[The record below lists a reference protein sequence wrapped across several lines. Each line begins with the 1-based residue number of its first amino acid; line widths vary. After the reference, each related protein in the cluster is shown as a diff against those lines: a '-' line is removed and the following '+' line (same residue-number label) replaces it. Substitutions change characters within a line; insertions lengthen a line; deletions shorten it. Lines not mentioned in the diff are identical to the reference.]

1 VQADGTVN
9 VDFTLTVTNSGN
21 VDLTDLTLVDDMT
34 DSAQFGGAFQSIVSA
49 PVVSLT
55 NTSGASVAP
64 TANGAFDGGLTDDGL
79 LIGTDGILV
88 PGDSY
93 EVQFSVNLDGL
104 DPAAPATLQ
113 NQAEAGGASPTG
125 ADVSDLSDND
135 TSGTGTDGIDNS
147 PGGTGDETGDDNPT
161 VITLPD
167 FALPDDGALVVTKSV
182 DGDTSVVLGDTVSY
196 TITATNSDIA
206 VAAGPLNVVDVLPV
220 GLTFIP
226 GSATVDGVATTP
238 VVNGQTI
245 VFPGQVLAPVT
256 TTTYTLTVS
265 VGANA
270 PSGELTNTVALR
282 DPATN
287 ALLSNIARAA
297 VFRRAEDVFDCSHV
311 IGKVF
316 VDRNFDGYQNDP
328 DVRTGEVT
336 DFNAPYSGKI
346 GSDSFDEGEEEGLAN
361 VRVVTPTGTVI
372 TTDEFGRYHVPCAEI
387 PTRTGANFSLKLDT
401 RSLPT
406 GYRVTTENPRV
417 MRLTPGIMTELNFGV
432 ALGEVIDIDLTAAA
446 FDKNGPVDRLEE
458 GIARILSEMER
469 KPTFLRL
476 SYFKT
481 NEDKRLIRRR
491 LDAVEDFIRERW
503 RGGGRNRLIIERN
516 TIVIQ

>member
-1 VQADGTVN
+1 
-9 VDFTLTVTNSGN
+9 
-21 VDLTDLTLVDDMT
+21 
-34 DSAQFGGAFQSIVSA
+34 
-49 PVVSLT
+49 
-55 NTSGASVAP
+55 
-64 TANGAFDGGLTDDGL
+64 
-79 LIGTDGILV
+79 
-88 PGDSY
+88 
-93 EVQFSVNLDGL
+93 
-104 DPAAPATLQ
+104 
-113 NQAEAGGASPTG
+113 
-125 ADVSDLSDND
+125 
-135 TSGTGTDGIDNS
+135 
-147 PGGTGDETGDDNPT
+147 
-161 VITLPD
+161 
-167 FALPDDGALVVTKSV
+167 
-182 DGDTSVVLGDTVSY
+182 
-196 TITATNSDIA
+196 
-206 VAAGPLNVVDVLPV
+206 
-220 GLTFIP
+220 
-226 GSATVDGVATTP
+226 
-238 VVNGQTI
+238 
-245 VFPGQVLAPVT
+245 
-256 TTTYTLTVS
+256 
-265 VGANA
+265 
-270 PSGELTNTVALR
+270 
-282 DPATN
+282 
-287 ALLSNIARAA
+287 
-297 VFRRAEDVFDCSHV
+297 
-311 IGKVF
+311 
-316 VDRNFDGYQNDP
+316 
-328 DVRTGEVT
+328 VT